1 MPSTARCR
9 SPWSSARGLIASM
22 ATAANPAQRPVTP
35 GLAPY
40 YRRYEL
46 PWSPSEEME
55 QRFRRIL
62 RNLLIVLAIIAVIMP
77 FLPRT
82 ERVANT
88 DSLPE
93 RVVQLVQEPPP
104 PPPPPPPPKPEP
116 QKPVEKAPVTPKPV
130 PPPVDARV
138 KASKSGLLA
147 SMDDL
152 AALRDMNLDKLAKN
166 QPKTTDPGDVT
177 QVSRSLILSKAG
189 GTSGGISAPQSSGLA
204 AGSGSLHGYH
214 AGTVK
219 DPTLATGNQ
228 GAGAT
233 RGGGS
238 GKASRSA
245 DEIALVFTRNK
256 GAIDAMYAR
265 ALRDNP
271 ALQGKVVLEI
281 TISPAGDITAARV
294 ISSDL
299 NDPEFESKLLA
310 RIKLFKFEAKDV
322 AALTATKPIDFFPA
336 G

>member
-1 MPSTARCR
+1 
-9 SPWSSARGLIASM
+9 M
-22 ATAANPAQRPVTP
+22 ATAANPAKASATP

-62 RNLLIVLAIIAVIMP
+62 RNLLIVLAVVAVIMP

-82 ERVANT
+82 ERVVNT

-104 PPPPPPPPKPEP
+104 PPPPPLKPEP

-130 PPPVDARV
+130 TPVDARV

-177 QVSRSLILSKAG
+177 QVTRSLILSKAG
-189 GTSGGISAPQSSGLA
+189 GTSGGISAPSSSGLA
-204 AGSGSLHGYH
+204 AGSGSLNGYR
-214 AGTVK
+214 AGQVK

-281 TISPAGDITAARV
+281 TIAPSGDITAARV
-294 ISSDL
+294 VSSDL
-299 NDPEFESKLLA
+299 NDPEFEPKLLA
-310 RIKLFKFEAKDV
+310 RVRLFKFEAKDV
-322 AALTATKPIDFFPA
+322 ATLTATKPIDFFPA

>member
-1 MPSTARCR
+1 
-9 SPWSSARGLIASM
+9 M
-22 ATAANPAQRPVTP
+22 ATAANPAERPVTP

-55 QRFRRIL
+55 RRFRRIL
-62 RNLLIVLAIIAVIMP
+62 RNLLIVLGIIAVIMP

-82 ERVANT
+82 ERVVNT

-104 PPPPPPPPKPEP
+104 PPPPPPKPKPEP

-130 PPPVDARV
+130 VPVDPRV

-189 GTSGGISAPQSSGLA
+189 GTSGGISAPSSSGLA
-204 AGSGSLHGYH
+204 AGSGSLNGYR
-214 AGTVK
+214 AGEVK
-219 DPTLATGNQ
+219 GPTLATGKP
-228 GAGAT
+228 GGGDT
-233 RGGGS
+233 RAGGS
-238 GKASRSA
+238 GKASRGR
-245 DEIALVFTRNK
+245 DEVELVFTQNK
-256 GAIDAMYAR
+256 GAIDAIYAR

-281 TISPAGDITAARV
+281 TIAPTGEIAAARI
-294 ISSDL
+294 ISSDM
-299 NDPEFESKLLA
+299 NDPEFEAKLLA
-310 RIKLFKFEAKDV
+310 RVKLFRFAAKDV
-322 AALTATKPIDFFPA
+322 ATLITNKPIDFFPA

>member
-9 SPWSSARGLIASM
+9 SPWSSARGRTASM
-22 ATAANPAQRPVTP
+22 ATAANPAQRPASP
-35 GLAPY
+35 GLAPF

-46 PWSPSEEME
+46 PWSPSEDME
-55 QRFRRIL
+55 RRFRRIL
-62 RNLLIVLAIIAVIMP
+62 RNLLIVLAIIAVVMP

-82 ERVANT
+82 ERVVNT

-104 PPPPPPPPKPEP
+104 PPPPPKPEP
-116 QKPVEKAPVTPKPV
+116 QKLVEKAPVTPKPV
-130 PPPVDARV
+130 TPVDPRV

-204 AGSGSLHGYH
+204 AGSGSLNGYR

-228 GAGAT
+228 GAGST

-281 TISPAGDITAARV
+281 TIAPSGEITAAHIV
-294 ISSDL
+294 SSDL

-310 RIKLFKFEAKDV
+310 RVRLFRFDAKDV
-322 AALTATKPIDFFPA
+322 ATLTATKPIDFFPA